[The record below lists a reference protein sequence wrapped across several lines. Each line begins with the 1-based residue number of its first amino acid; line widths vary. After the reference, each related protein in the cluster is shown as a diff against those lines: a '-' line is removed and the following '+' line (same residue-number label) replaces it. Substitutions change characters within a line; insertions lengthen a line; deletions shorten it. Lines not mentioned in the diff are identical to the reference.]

1 MTIVVDVEKCTGC
14 RVCELVCSITK
25 QGEFN
30 PRKSNI
36 QILTNDDF
44 GVYLPV
50 LKTECDFCGDCVEC
64 CPMQALQIV
73 ELKEAAIMRMKSKMG
88 SFPIPIIS

>member
-30 PRKSNI
+30 PRKSHI
-36 QILTNDDF
+36 HILLNNEF
-44 GVYLPV
+44 GVYIPA
-50 LKTECDFCGDCVEC
+50 LKLECDFCGRCVEL
-64 CPMQALQIV
+64 CPTEALSV
-73 ELKEAAIMRMKSKMG
+73 VDNKEAAIIRSKSKMG
-88 SFPIPIIS
+88 RFPIPVVS